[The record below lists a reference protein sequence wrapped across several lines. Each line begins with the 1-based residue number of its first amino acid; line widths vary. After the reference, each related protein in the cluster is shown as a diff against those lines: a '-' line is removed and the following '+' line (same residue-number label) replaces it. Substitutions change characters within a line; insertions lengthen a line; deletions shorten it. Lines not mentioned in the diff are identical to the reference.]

1 MNKYEETNQSVE
13 IPVGQIVL
21 EGILNIPKDAV
32 GIIIFVHG
40 SGSSRFSPRNSFVAE
55 YLQENGFATLLFDLL
70 TSKEDE
76 IYENRFDIDLIS
88 ERLKIVTEWI
98 TKQPATNKLKIG
110 YFGASTGSAAAIKA
124 AVDLGNEISAI
135 VSRGGRPDLAATE
148 ISDLNTPTL
157 LIVGG
162 DDRIVIELNS
172 MVFDKIRTDKKL
184 EIIPGASHLFEE
196 PGALEEVARLAAE
209 WFKKYLA

>member
-1 MNKYEETNQSVE
+1 MNKYEVMNQLVE

-21 EGILNIPKDAV
+21 EGILNVPKDAL
-32 GIIIFVHG
+32 GIVIFVHG

-55 YLQENGFATLLFDLL
+55 YLQENEFATLLFDLL
-70 TSKEDE
+70 TEEEDRL
-76 IYENRFDIDLIS
+76 YENRFDIDLIS
-88 ERLKIVTEWI
+88 ERLKIVTEWVV
-98 TKQPATNKLKIG
+98 KQKNTSALKIG

-124 AVDLGNEISAI
+124 AVDMQNNVKAL

-148 ISDLNTPTL
+148 ISNLNTPIL

-162 DDRIVIELNS
+162 NDRIVIELNS
-172 MVFDKIRTDKKL
+172 MVFDKIRTDKKM
-184 EIIPGASHLFEE
+184 EIIPGATHLFEE

-209 WFKKYLA
+209 WFKKYL

>member
-1 MNKYEETNQSVE
+1 MNKYEAINQSVE
-13 IPVGQIVL
+13 IPVGQVVL
-21 EGILNIPKDAV
+21 EGILNVPKDAS
-32 GIIIFVHG
+32 GIVIFVHG

-88 ERLKIVTEWI
+88 ERLKIVTEWVV
-98 TKQPATNKLKIG
+98 KQKNTSDLKIG
-110 YFGASTGSAAAIKA
+110 YFGASTGSAAAIKV
-124 AVDLGNEISAI
+124 AVDLEKKISAI

-148 ISDLNTPTL
+148 VSDLNTPIL

-162 DDRIVIELNS
+162 NDKIVIELNS
-172 MVFDKIRTDKKL
+172 MIFDKIRTNKKM
-184 EIIPGASHLFEE
+184 EIIPGATHLFEE
-196 PGALEEVARLAAE
+196 PGALEEVACLAAE
-209 WFKKYLA
+209 WFEKYLV

>member
-1 MNKYEETNQSVE
+1 MNKYEITNQAVE

-21 EGILNIPKDAV
+21 EGILNVPKDAL
-32 GIIIFVHG
+32 GIVIFVHG

-70 TSKEDE
+70 TVKEDE

-98 TKQPATNKLKIG
+98 TKQPATNKLKTG
-110 YFGASTGSAAAIKA
+110 YFGASTGSAAAIKVS
-124 AVDLGNEISAI
+124 VDLENKISAI

-148 ISDLNTPTL
+148 VSDLNTPTL

-162 DDRIVIELNS
+162 NDRIVIELNS
-172 MVFDKIRTDKKL
+172 MVFDKIRTDKKM
-184 EIIPGASHLFEE
+184 EIISGATHLFEE

-209 WFKKYLA
+209 WFKKYLV